1 LFERRIVRRRQ
12 KEEDKKKERA
22 QSIIRI
28 MAWTNFVITGAAIV
42 AVASL
47 MRSDI
52 RTSTSMLRRNV
63 KTIRK
68 MMEDVSN
75 GESIGEVVK
84 KGEEEIAKK
93 LKK

>member
-1 LFERRIVRRRQ
+1 
-12 KEEDKKKERA
+12 
-22 QSIIRI
+22 
-28 MAWTNFVITGAAIV
+28 
-42 AVASL
+42 
-47 MRSDI
+47 
-52 RTSTSMLRRNV
+52 MLRRNV

-93 LKK
+93 TKK

>member
-1 LFERRIVRRRQ
+1 
-12 KEEDKKKERA
+12 
-22 QSIIRI
+22 
-28 MAWTNFVITGAAIV
+28 
-42 AVASL
+42 
-47 MRSDI
+47 
-52 RTSTSMLRRNV
+52 V

-75 GESIGEVVK
+75 GESVSEVVK